1 MAKKSKSGKSKSKSV
16 KQIPA
21 KVGAK
26 AKVGSG
32 GKVEVVL
39 KTTKVVKDASRGNYK
54 PRKKKKKEKVS
65 KQEKS
70 ALELLREQI
79 ELEKLQKLQQERFNP
94 LPSSSRIPN
103 RRTSGDVNQ
112 FFGKTKNDGTKEIV
126 GELSKQIKEL
136 REEVKKKNET
146 PKEDEKAKEKEKEDK
161 SKFEEELQTTQ
172 NEIQRQRIQR
182 GIARRDEEQRE
193 KNLQRQLDDVEKQQ
207 KIEQSRLRVAT
218 KTLRQERSANQQARA
233 KNIEQFE
240 EREKERRTEKLRKE
254 KEQKQQ
260 DELRRAIQKEDERRA
275 KIKQRNDELK
285 RKLVQEKTQERL
297 QKVDRKIAQDK
308 VQSILKEANTNLR
321 ERKRK
326 EKQDEEAKS
335 ISKEIIESGLS
346 KIQFPEDKQKSKP
359 LFLDNEES
367 VKKIFPKEKRKSKP
381 EPEPEPEPTPVE
393 KRNFVVGGDGG
404 TEVPFKSQ
412 EELLQAFRN
421 RPNQPKPLPK
431 KEDDIEEL
439 FQELEQARKPKPSKP
454 LFLDDEESV
463 KKIFPRD
470 KEAEDDVLFDTA
482 DEEDDDFESVNDKDK
497 VPAIRVGERKKV
509 SIDLEPT
516 QSIIEEVE
524 ETDKVLANRLQ
535 AQLDIAENER
545 VARDLLLREA
555 RRKDLSI
562 ANEKLDKT
570 MRDLKDQKQR
580 EKKKARDNLRK
591 RQQEEF
597 IDETAGEI
605 VSEALSQ
612 NIGERKEKDRELGR
626 QAVRNVFKNVMGGKA
641 LAQEVISANQNIPR
655 NVREQNRR
663 RDEDL
668 LHSDRT
674 GIVERKAYTPEE
686 IEEKRQLEKD
696 TAELKK
702 NLILT
707 FPEIISNRYS
717 KDEYKKMDNRI
728 KEDVAKAKATGKY
741 SGLQLVQ
748 LETILRRIRDNYVK
762 IKKVELSKRGR
773 GKFESE
779 TQEER
784 QLRIRQ
790 EQRGLF
796 NPPVR
801 DDSDE
806 DIAKKEDNDDDDT
819 ERPQQ
824 NFDDDVDEFL

>member
-1 MAKKSKSGKSKSKSV
+1 M
-16 KQIPA
+16 
-21 KVGAK
+21 
-26 AKVGSG
+26 
-32 GKVEVVL
+32 
-39 KTTKVVKDASRGNYK
+39 KDASRGNYK

-70 ALELLREQI
+70 ALEVLREQI

-112 FFGKTKNDGTKEIV
+112 FFGKSKNDGTKEIV

-146 PKEDEKAKEKEKEDK
+146 PKEDEKAKAEAEAKT
-161 SKFEEELQTTQ
+161 ELEITQ

-182 GIARRDEEQRE
+182 GIARRDEEQRRKINERRIEEFE
-193 KNLQRQLDDVEKQQ
+193 KSESRD
-207 KIEQSRLRVAT
+207 RLRRERGREADR
-218 KTLRQERSANQQARA
+218 KERSVNQQARA

-240 EREKERRTEKLRKE
+240 AREKERREETIRKE
-254 KEQKQQ
+254 REQKQQ

-275 KIKQRNDELK
+275 KIKRRE
-285 RKLVQEKTQERL
+285 VQEQTQKRL

-308 VQSILKEANTNLR
+308 VQSIIKEANTKLR
-321 ERKRK
+321 VRQ
-326 EKQDEEAKS
+326 QDEIERPPPDQRRLVSRPVLKLKTDIVPKAV
-335 ISKEIIESGLS
+335 SKEIIESGLS
-346 KIQFPEDKQKSKP
+346 RIKFPEEK
-359 LFLDNEES
+359 
-367 VKKIFPKEKRKSKP
+367 PKEKP
-381 EPEPEPEPTPVE
+381 
-393 KRNFVVGGDGG
+393 NFVVGGDGG

-412 EELLQAFRN
+412 EELLEAFRN

-431 KEDDIEEL
+431 KEDDVDEL
-439 FQELEQARKPKPSKP
+439 FQELEQARKPKPTKP

-463 KKIFPRD
+463 KKRFPRD

-497 VPAIRVGERKKV
+497 VPAIKVGERKQV

-545 VARDLLLREA
+545 VARDLLLQEA

-562 ANEKLDKT
+562 ANDKLDQT

-597 IDETAGEI
+597 IDETAGEL
-605 VSEALSQ
+605 VSEA
-612 NIGERKEKDRELGR
+612 IGGAVDKADKTNRFKNRLREKQR
-626 QAVRNVFKNVMGGKA
+626 QKASSKLVRNVFENVIGGRS

-655 NVREQNRR
+655 NPRTQNRAG
-663 RDEDL
+663 DEDL
-668 LHSDRT
+668 LFSDRT
-674 GIVERKAYTPEE
+674 KKVERKAYTREE

-696 TAELKK
+696 TAGLKK
-702 NLILT
+702 NLILS
-707 FPEIISNRYS
+707 FPEIISNRYG
-717 KDEYKKMDNRI
+717 KDEFKKMDNRI

-748 LETILRRIRDNYVK
+748 LETILRRIRDNYIA
-762 IKKVELSKRGR
+762 IKNIELSKRGR
-773 GKFESE
+773 GKFENE
-779 TQEER
+779 TFEER
-784 QLRIRQ
+784 QIRIRQ
-790 EQRGLF
+790 EQRELF
-796 NPPVR
+796 GGGVPDKIDEPQEIK
-801 DDSDE
+801 DDDT
-806 DIAKKEDNDDDDT
+806 DDDDT
-819 ERPQQ
+819 T
-824 NFDDDVDEFL
+824 L

>member
-1 MAKKSKSGKSKSKSV
+1 MAKKSKSGKSKSKNV

-70 ALELLREQI
+70 ALEVLREQI

-112 FFGKTKNDGTKEIV
+112 FFGKSKNDGTKEIV

-146 PKEDEKAKEKEKEDK
+146 PKEDEKAKAEAEAKT
-161 SKFEEELQTTQ
+161 ELEITQ

-182 GIARRDEEQRE
+182 GIARRDEEQRRKINERRIEEFE
-193 KNLQRQLDDVEKQQ
+193 KSESRD
-207 KIEQSRLRVAT
+207 RLRRERGREADR
-218 KTLRQERSANQQARA
+218 KERSVNQQARA

-240 EREKERRTEKLRKE
+240 AREKERREETIRKE
-254 KEQKQQ
+254 REQKQQ

-275 KIKQRNDELK
+275 KIKRRE
-285 RKLVQEKTQERL
+285 VQEQTQKRL

-308 VQSILKEANTNLR
+308 VQSIIKEANTKLR
-321 ERKRK
+321 VRQ
-326 EKQDEEAKS
+326 QDEIERPPPDQRRLVSRPVLKLKTDIVPKAV
-335 ISKEIIESGLS
+335 SKEIIESGLS
-346 KIQFPEDKQKSKP
+346 RIKFPEEK
-359 LFLDNEES
+359 
-367 VKKIFPKEKRKSKP
+367 PKEKP
-381 EPEPEPEPTPVE
+381 
-393 KRNFVVGGDGG
+393 NFVVGGDGG

-412 EELLQAFRN
+412 EELLEAFRN

-431 KEDDIEEL
+431 KEDDVDEL
-439 FQELEQARKPKPSKP
+439 FQELEQARKPKPTKP

-497 VPAIRVGERKKV
+497 VPAIKVGERKQV

-545 VARDLLLREA
+545 VARDLLLQEA

-562 ANEKLDKT
+562 ANDKLDQT

-597 IDETAGEI
+597 IDETAGEL
-605 VSEALSQ
+605 VSEA
-612 NIGERKEKDRELGR
+612 IGGAVDKADKTNRFKNRLREKQR
-626 QAVRNVFKNVMGGKA
+626 QKASSKLVRNVFENVIGGRS

-655 NVREQNRR
+655 NPRTQNRAG
-663 RDEDL
+663 DEDL
-668 LHSDRT
+668 LFSDRT
-674 GIVERKAYTPEE
+674 KKVERKAYTREE

-696 TAELKK
+696 TAGLKK
-702 NLILT
+702 NLILS
-707 FPEIISNRYS
+707 FPEIISNRYG
-717 KDEYKKMDNRI
+717 KDEFKKMDNRI

-748 LETILRRIRDNYVK
+748 LETILRRIRDNYIA
-762 IKKVELSKRGR
+762 IKNIELSKRGR
-773 GKFESE
+773 GKFENE
-779 TQEER
+779 TFEER
-784 QLRIRQ
+784 QIRIRQ
-790 EQRGLF
+790 EQRELF
-796 NPPVR
+796 GGGVPDKIDEPQEIK
-801 DDSDE
+801 DDDT
-806 DIAKKEDNDDDDT
+806 DDDDT
-819 ERPQQ
+819 T
-824 NFDDDVDEFL
+824 L

>member
-146 PKEDEKAKEKEKEDK
+146 PKEDEKEKEKEDK
-161 SKFEEELQTTQ
+161 SKFEEELKTTQ

-326 EKQDEEAKS
+326 EKQDEE
-335 ISKEIIESGLS
+335 
-346 KIQFPEDKQKSKP
+346 DKRKSKP

-367 VKKIFPKEKRKSKP
+367 VKKIFPEDKRKSKP
-381 EPEPEPEPTPVE
+381 EPQPEPEPTPVE

-439 FQELEQARKPKPSKP
+439 FQELEQARKTKPSKP

-463 KKIFPRD
+463 KKIFP
-470 KEAEDDVLFDTA
+470 EDDDFDTA
-482 DEEDDDFESVNDKDK
+482 DEEDDDFESINDKDK
-497 VPAIRVGERKKV
+497 APALKIGERKKV

-516 QSIIEEVE
+516 QTTIEEVE
-524 ETDKVLANRLQ
+524 ATDKILANRLQ
-535 AQLDIAENER
+535 AQVDIAENER
-545 VARDLLLREA
+545 VARDLLLQEA
-555 RRKDLSI
+555 RKKDLSI
-562 ANEKLDKT
+562 ANENLDQT

-597 IDETAGEI
+597 IDETAGEL
-605 VSEALSQ
+605 VSEA
-612 NIGERKEKDRELGR
+612 IGGAVSEADRSNQFRNKLREKQR
-626 QAVRNVFKNVMGGKA
+626 QKASSKLVRNVFENVVGGRS

-655 NVREQNRR
+655 NVREQNRQ

-674 GIVERKAYTPEE
+674 GKVERKAYTPEE
-686 IEEKRQLEKD
+686 VEEKRQLEKD
-696 TAELKK
+696 TANLKK
-702 NLILT
+702 NLILS
-707 FPEIISNRYS
+707 FPEIISNRYG
-717 KDEYKKMDNRI
+717 KDEFKKMDNRI

-741 SGLQLVQ
+741 SGIQLVQ
-748 LETILRRIRDNYVK
+748 LETILRRIRDNYVA
-762 IKKVELSKRGR
+762 IKNIELSKRGR
-773 GKFESE
+773 GKFQTE
-779 TQEER
+779 TPEER

-796 NPPVR
+796 NPP
-801 DDSDE
+801 DDE
-806 DIAKKEDNDDDDT
+806 DTAKKEDDIDDDDT

>member
-1 MAKKSKSGKSKSKSV
+1 MAKKSKSGKSKSKKV

-70 ALELLREQI
+70 AIEVLREQI

-112 FFGKTKNDGTKEIV
+112 FFGKSRNDGTKEIV

-146 PKEDEKAKEKEKEDK
+146 PKEDEKAEVDK
-161 SKFEEELQTTQ
+161 PKFKQELETTQ

-193 KNLQRQLDDVEKQQ
+193 KNLQRQIEDVEKQQ
-207 KIEQSRLRVAT
+207 RTEQSRLRVAT
-218 KTLRQERSANQQARA
+218 RTLKQERSANQQSRAR
-233 KNIEQFE
+233 NIEQFE
-240 EREKERRTEKLRKE
+240 TQEKERRANKIRDER
-254 KEQKQQ
+254 EQKQQ
-260 DELRRAIQKEDERRA
+260 EELRRAIQKEDERRA
-275 KIKQRNDELK
+275 KIKRRE
-285 RKLVQEKTQERL
+285 VQEQTQKRL
-297 QKVDRKIAQDK
+297 QKIDRKIAQ
-308 VQSILKEANTNLR
+308 
-321 ERKRK
+321 
-326 EKQDEEAKS
+326 EK
-335 ISKEIIESGLS
+335 
-346 KIQFPEDKQKSKP
+346 KQKEEEDDK
-359 LFLDNEES
+359 LFVDVEE
-367 VKKIFPKEKRKSKP
+367 KENP
-381 EPEPEPEPTPVE
+381 
-393 KRNFVVGGDGG
+393 NFVVGGVGG

-421 RPNQPKPLPK
+421 RPNQPKPLPTK
-431 KEDDIEEL
+431 PLTKQSKEISKAVSKEIIDSGLSRIKFPEEKVSKPDEIDEL
-439 FQELEQARKPKPSKP
+439 FQELEEARKPKPSKP

-497 VPAIRVGERKKV
+497 VQAIKVGERKQV

-545 VARDLLLREA
+545 VARDLLLQEA

-562 ANEKLDKT
+562 ANEKLDQT

-597 IDETAGEI
+597 IDETAGEL
-605 VSEALSQ
+605 VSEA
-612 NIGERKEKDRELGR
+612 IGGAIDTADKNNKFRNKLREKQR
-626 QAVRNVFKNVMGGKA
+626 QKASSKLVRNVFDNVVGGRS

-655 NVREQNRR
+655 NPRAQNRR
-663 RDEDL
+663 GDEDL
-668 LHSDRT
+668 LFSDRT
-674 GIVERKAYTPEE
+674 KKVERKAYTREE
-686 IEEKRQLEKD
+686 IDEKRQLEKD

-702 NLILT
+702 NLILS
-707 FPEIISNRYS
+707 FPEIISNRYG
-717 KDEYKKMDNRI
+717 KDEFKKMDNRI

-748 LETILRRIRDNYVK
+748 LETILRRIRDNYIA
-762 IKKVELSKRGR
+762 IKNIELSKRGR
-773 GKFESE
+773 GKFERE
-779 TQEER
+779 TFDER

-790 EQRGLF
+790 EQRELF
-796 NPPVR
+796 TGGAPIK
-801 DDSDE
+801 DDDE
-806 DIAKKEDNDDDDT
+806 PQVKKDDDDTDDDDT
-819 ERPQQ
+819 ELLQR
-824 NFDDDVDEFL
+824 DDDVDEFV